1 VMNNKIKILLIGLA
15 LVCAAAL
22 VIAFQLN
29 VYSKNLRIEFTQK
42 EQEFQTEKQTLNQ
55 QLSSITDAKKKLDVQ
70 FSDLRAKFD
79 ALGKE
84 NDILKNKF
92 DLVTKERA
100 SLVEK
105 VTSLAD
111 EKKTLEE
118 EVKKLKASGGL
129 VQEPM
134 AGASTS
140 TDDSYWAT
148 VLRDKASLE
157 IQAKNLDTQVSDLQ
171 LKLSTAMEEG
181 RKIDLQLKTVLDS
194 KRDLERKIIY
204 NEKLSQSLSED
215 LVREKRD
222 KRAITDQVETL
233 RNENFELK
241 SRLMALGDKKT
252 SLEGKVVDLQQER
265 EILAKRLAELDSVL
279 QERVD
284 QIIEVKNDL
293 KAARSE
299 SKKVST
305 KDSRVVQLQP
315 IVVKAQD
322 EASPVFGEKSG
333 AASGQVLAINEENNF
348 VIVDVG
354 EQDGIKVGQTF
365 AISRNGQNVATVE
378 VIQTRKEISAA
389 DIKTVSSG
397 AKIKIGDTVS

>member
-1 VMNNKIKILLIGLA
+1 MNNRIKVLLVGLA

-29 VYSKNLRIEFTQK
+29 AYSKNLRNEFTQK
-42 EQEFQTEKQTLNQ
+42 EQEFQNEKQSFNQ
-55 QLSSITDAKKKLDVQ
+55 QLSSITDAKKKLDAQ
-70 FSDLRAKFD
+70 FSDMRAKFD
-79 ALGKE
+79 AIAKE
-84 NDILKNKF
+84 NDGLKNKF

-111 EKKTLEE
+111 EKKALEE
-118 EVKKLKASGGL
+118 EVKKMKESGGAFL
-129 VQEPM
+129 
-134 AGASTS
+134 STSAPVGS
-140 TDDSYWAT
+140 TDDAYWAN
-148 VLRDKASLE
+148 VLRDKATLE
-157 IQAKNLDTQVSDLQ
+157 IQAKSFGTQISDLQ

-181 RKIDLQLKTVLDS
+181 RKIDLQLKTVLEV
-194 KRDLERKIIY
+194 KRDLERKINY
-204 NEKLSQSLSED
+204 NEKLSQTLSED

-222 KRAITDQVETL
+222 KKAIAEQMETM

-265 EILAKRLAELDSVL
+265 EILAKRLSELDSVL

-293 KAARSE
+293 KAARADSR
-299 SKKVST
+299 KVST

-322 EASPVFGEKSG
+322 GSKGIFSEKASE
-333 AASGQVLAINEENNF
+333 ASGQVLAINEENNF
-348 VIVDVG
+348 VIIDIGEKDGVRVG
-354 EQDGIKVGQTF
+354 RTF
-365 AISRNGQNVATVE
+365 NISRNGQNVATVE
-378 VIQTRKEISAA
+378 TIQTRKEISAA